1 MPPTAAPPS
10 RARSPTGGAETPVR
24 VLYRP
29 AMNGFVSKLAAAPAR
44 KAAREAEDAR
54 VRASVE
60 KTWSERLRDLERG

>member
-1 MPPTAAPPS
+1 MLESGPPPS
-10 RARSPTGGAETPVR
+10 AETPAR

-29 AMNGFVSKLAAAPAR
+29 AMNGFVARLAKAPDK

-60 KTWSERLRDLERG
+60 RTWSERLRDLERG